1 MLVLMMIR
9 RFLAA
14 VLLPLARLLA
24 APLLIIAVLA
34 LVADGTR
41 IVSGAGVAFTTTL
54 DYWTRMAPQSLAGA
68 KAATLKASH
77 AAIWDYG
84 VQSVLRLPA
93 FALFGSIGC
102 LLAFA
107 GRRRRKVNIFAN

>member
-1 MLVLMMIR
+1 MLMMIR

-14 VLLPLARLLA
+14 VLLPLARFLA
-24 APLLIIAVLA
+24 VPLLIIAMLA

-41 IVSGAGVAFTTTL
+41 IVNGAGVVFTTTI
-54 DYWTRMAPQSLAGA
+54 DYWSRMAPHSLAGA
-68 KAATLKASH
+68 KAAVLKATH
-77 AAIWDYG
+77 PAIWDYG

-93 FALFGSIGC
+93 FALFGLAGF